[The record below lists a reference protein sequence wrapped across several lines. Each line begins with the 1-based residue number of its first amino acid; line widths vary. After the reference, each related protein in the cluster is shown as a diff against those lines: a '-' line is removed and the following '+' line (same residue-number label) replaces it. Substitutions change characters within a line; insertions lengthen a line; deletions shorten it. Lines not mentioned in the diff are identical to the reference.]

1 MNLLAKIIRKIKY
14 LIKTPIERA
23 RVLAERKKLIAN
35 YKKAEKLIIM
45 LVPDGDIINGGVLSL
60 VSIYKEFTRLKN
72 IHGCEV
78 LAATNNYNCE
88 TYFLNFTNFKNQMQ
102 IFDLKTIFDEVPNI
116 KELHFH
122 LPELFIDGFLND
134 FENKWSLNHKQIFL
148 NTDKTSMNI
157 LNQNIVLMPEV
168 SSIQKLKNIF
178 GDEITMTMAHKQYAN
193 QDMKDKYEIPV
204 HYLSSWFNPV
214 PYDVKE
220 FKNKK
225 NLILFSPDELSRTNI
240 QTKNSKQDLIHS
252 IQKKFPDFEIK
263 IIKKLK
269 YDDYKALVSDAKF
282 MITLGEGLD
291 GYYVENVMCGGISF
305 AVYNTDFFT
314 PEYDNLQTVYK
325 SIDQLFERINIDIQ
339 DFNTNPDAFKAYNTV
354 QKEIIEREYS
364 YEKYQKRVEDFI
376 LGNYDFK

>member
-14 LIKTPIERA
+14 LIKTPFERA
-23 RVLAERKKLIAN
+23 RVLDERKKLIAK

-60 VSIYKEFTRLKN
+60 VSIHKEFTRLKN

-78 LAATNNYNCE
+78 LAATNNYDCE
-88 TYFLNFTNFKNQMQ
+88 TYFLNFTNFKNQMEV
-102 IFDLKTIFDEVPNI
+102 FDLKTIFDEVPNI

-134 FENKWSLNHKQIFL
+134 FENKWSLNHKEVFL
-148 NTDKTSMNI
+148 NADKVSMNI

-178 GDEITMTMAHKQYAN
+178 GDDITMTMAHKQYAN
-193 QDMKDKYEIPV
+193 QEVKDKYDIPV

-240 QTKNSKQDLIHS
+240 QTKNSKQDLING

-291 GYYVENVMCGGISF
+291 GYYTENVMCGGVSF

-325 SIDQLFERINIDIQ
+325 NIDQLFERINIDIQ
-339 DFNTNPDAFKAYNTV
+339 DFNTNPDAFKAYNAV

>member
-14 LIKTPIERA
+14 LIKTPFERA
-23 RVLAERKKLIAN
+23 SVLNERKKLIAK

-60 VSIYKEFTRLKN
+60 VSIHKEFTRLKN

-78 LAATNNYNCE
+78 LATTNNYDCE
-88 TYFLNFTNFKNQMQ
+88 TYFLNFTNFKNQMEV
-102 IFDLKTIFDEVPNI
+102 FDLKTIFDEVPNI

-134 FENKWSLNHKQIFL
+134 FENKWSLNHKEVFL
-148 NTDKTSMNI
+148 NADKVSMNI

-168 SSIQKLKNIF
+168 SSIQKLKSIF
-178 GDEITMTMAHKQYAN
+178 GDDITMTMAHKQYAN
-193 QDMKDKYEIPV
+193 QEVKDKYDIPV

-240 QTKNSKQDLIHS
+240 QTKNSKQDLING

-291 GYYVENVMCGGISF
+291 GYYTENVMCGGVSF

-325 SIDQLFERINIDIQ
+325 NIDQLFERINIDIQ
-339 DFNTNPDAFKAYNTV
+339 DFNTNPDAFKAYNAV